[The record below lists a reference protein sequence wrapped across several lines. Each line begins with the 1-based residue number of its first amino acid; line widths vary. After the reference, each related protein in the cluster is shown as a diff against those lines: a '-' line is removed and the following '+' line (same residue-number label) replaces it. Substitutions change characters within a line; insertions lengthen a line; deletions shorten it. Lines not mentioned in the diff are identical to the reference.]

1 MFVTGPMEPGKKMKK
16 REINMI
22 DYEREASGLGAGPG
36 NYSWCKHFMLNSH
49 YFHIFT
55 SLNIFWFI
63 WLK

>member
-36 NYSWCKHFMLNSH
+36 NYS
-49 YFHIFT
+49 
-55 SLNIFWFI
+55 
-63 WLK
+63 